1 MKHLFL
7 IIALLASSTVL
18 SQTVFV
24 LQDFMYENDI
34 ESTFTVMYIPDDSS
48 KETIFLE
55 ETKSRYILSRTNW
68 HFHYSESGDRMLKLR
83 AYEPGL
89 YQVTQ
94 WIDDKEVQ
102 LATLSVEGC
111 N

>member
-1 MKHLFL
+1 MRNLFL
-7 IIALLASSTVL
+7 IIALSASATAF
-18 SQTVFV
+18 SQTVFIIH
-24 LQDFMYENDI
+24 DFMYENDI

-55 ETKSRYILSRTNW
+55 ETKSPYILSRTNW
-68 HFHYSESGDRMLKLR
+68 HFHYTESGDRMLKLR

-94 WIDDKEVQ
+94 FIDNKEIQ
-102 LATLSVEGC
+102 LATVSIEGC

>member
-1 MKHLFL
+1 MRNLFL
-7 IIALLASSTVL
+7 TLALSASSTTF
-18 SQTVFV
+18 SQTVFL
-24 LQDFMYENDI
+24 LQDFMYEKDI

-48 KETIFLE
+48 KELIFLE
-55 ETKSRYILSRTNW
+55 ETKSPYILSRTNW

-89 YQVTQ
+89 YQITQ
-94 WIDDKEVQ
+94 FIDNKEVQ
-102 LATLSVEGC
+102 LATISVEGC